1 MKKFATVIGSALLF
15 VAATTG
21 QAQASGNV
29 FFGETKPGD
38 GVDQAAQAQQDF
50 LSNFD
55 NIYIEDFED
64 FTVGE
69 QASEQNP
76 IVLDFG
82 LSTATLTGGGAVRGA
97 EFNGLH
103 ATSEDNYWSL
113 TYGEDVQDTYS
124 IDFSQAQAAFG
135 FYATD
140 MGDAGKND
148 FKLKFTFED
157 ETTEIVDIAH
167 GKTNAAEL
175 YFGYLN
181 TDKLFTSVEFL
192 ANGPISQDGF
202 GLDDVTIGTIDQVTS
217 VPEPAT
223 VLGLLAVGALGL
235 GAKRQRKA

>member
-1 MKKFATVIGSALLF
+1 MKNFATVIGSALLF

-21 QAQASGNV
+21 QAQASGNI

-38 GVDQAAQAQQDF
+38 DVDLAAQAQQDF

-55 NIYIEDFED
+55 NIYTEDFED
-64 FTVGE
+64 YTLGQ
-69 QASEQNP
+69 QASEENP

-82 LSTATLTGGGAVRGA
+82 SSTATLTGGGVIRNAD
-97 EFNGLH
+97 FNGLH
-103 ATSEDNYWSL
+103 ATSGENYWSL
-113 TYGEDVQDTYS
+113 TFAEQVQDTYS
-124 IDFSQAQAAFG
+124 IDFNQAQAAFG

-140 MGDAGKND
+140 MGDAGNND

-157 ETTEIVDIAH
+157 ETTETFDIAH
-167 GKTNAAEL
+167 GQTNAAEL

-223 VLGLLAVGALGL
+223 VLGLLAVGALGI